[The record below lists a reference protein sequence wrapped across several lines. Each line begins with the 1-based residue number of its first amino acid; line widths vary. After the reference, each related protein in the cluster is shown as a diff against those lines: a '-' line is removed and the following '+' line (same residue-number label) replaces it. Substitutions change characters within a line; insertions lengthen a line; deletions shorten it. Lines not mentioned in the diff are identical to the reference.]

1 MKCVQHDCKLYI
13 VIIKRVY
20 VLSHC
25 HDSLSMEVFVWTF
38 CIPTK
43 KKSPSYAVRCLYN
56 NEGTISKR
64 SGLFQYEM
72 KESDNLKML
81 FFS

>member
-1 MKCVQHDCKLYI
+1 MLYHAVMTVSVWSYSSELLAFLQRKKGLKYVVQY
-13 VIIKRVY
+13 
-20 VLSHC
+20 
-25 HDSLSMEVFVWTF
+25 
-38 CIPTK
+38 
-43 KKSPSYAVRCLYN
+43 LYN